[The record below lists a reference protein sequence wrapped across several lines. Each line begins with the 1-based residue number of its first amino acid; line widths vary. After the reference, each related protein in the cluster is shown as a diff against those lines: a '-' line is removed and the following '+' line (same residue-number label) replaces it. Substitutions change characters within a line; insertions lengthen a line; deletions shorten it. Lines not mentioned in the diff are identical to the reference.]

1 MNMMKKR
8 KTYCFFT
15 AHYLPYLGGV
25 ERYTFN
31 VAKELTSRG
40 NQVLIVTTRMP
51 GEQYRETQDAI
62 EIFRLDSFNLLG
74 GRFPVLR
81 PSNNNR
87 KNIRLLKMFGIDRI
101 VIQTRFYVI
110 SLFAAVFARINK
122 IPFITIEHGTGHF
135 TVNKKILD
143 IWGEMYEH
151 VISFLMKCT
160 CNNFYGVSKACNEWL
175 EHFHITAKGVI
186 YNAVDLNDYDVDD
199 GLCAFKGIP
208 ESVPIV
214 SYVGRLV
221 KEKGIEKLVEAHQML
236 VAQGAQLS
244 LCIAGDGDL
253 LQQLLD
259 RKLQQTYF
267 LGKLPHGDVV
277 KLLKSSLMFC
287 LPTDYPEGFPTSVL
301 EAVACKA
308 YVITTEA
315 GGSKELISDG
325 SLGTIL
331 HENSVSAIAEAMRQ
345 VLDCR
350 EAACQATEKAYG
362 KLCKYYVWSK
372 VVTTLEKAFGGQD
385 DETV

>member
-1 MNMMKKR
+1 MMKKG

-31 VAKELTSRG
+31 VAKELVSRG

-62 EIFRLDSFNLLG
+62 EIFRLDSFNLLE

-87 KNIRLLKMFGIDRI
+87 KNIGLLKMFGIDRI
-101 VIQTRFYVI
+101 VIQTRFYII
-110 SLFAAVFARINK
+110 SLFATIFARKNK
-122 IPFITIEHGTGHF
+122 IPFIVIEHGTGHF

-143 IWGEMYEH
+143 FCGEKYEH
-151 VISFLMKCT
+151 TISFLMRCT
-160 CNNFYGVSKACNEWL
+160 CKNFYGVSKACNEWL
-175 EHFHITAKGVI
+175 RHFHIAAKGVI
-186 YNAVDLNDYDVDD
+186 YNAIDLNDYNVDD
-199 GLCAFKGIP
+199 GIYNLTDVP
-208 ESVPIV
+208 ESVPII

-221 KEKGIEKLVEAHQML
+221 KEKGIEKLVKAHQA
-236 VAQGAQLS
+236 VVNQGVQLS

-253 LQQLLD
+253 LQQLEN
-259 RKLQQTYF
+259 KELQQIYF
-267 LGKLPHGDVV
+267 LGKLSHGDVV

-308 YVITTEA
+308 YVITTKA
-315 GGSKELISDG
+315 GGSKELISDE

-331 HENSVSAIAEAMRQ
+331 RENSVPVIAEAIRK
-345 VLDCR
+345 VLDYR
-350 EAACQATEKAYG
+350 EEAYLATEKAYE
-362 KLCKYYVWSK
+362 KLCKYYVWSN
-372 VVTTLEKAFGGQD
+372 VVTSLEEAFGGYG
-385 DETV
+385 DEKV